1 MKEHKFTIGRSSKCD
16 IVLADDT
23 ISRHHAELIF
33 LHNGHLLLIDCHSQN
48 KTSIVENGQARR
60 ISQEFLS
67 PTDMVQFG
75 SIRIPV
81 KELLEAIRLKH
92 PSWSHREINPSVPE
106 PPPPKPWPPDAQL
119 VRCDCSGI
127 KQKGHPCRECGQ

>member
-1 MKEHKFTIGRSSKCD
+1 MKEHKFTIGRSRKCD

-23 ISRHHAELIF
+23 VSRHHAELIF

-67 PTDMVQFG
+67 PTDRAENQHFATGMRLNITG
-75 SIRIPV
+75 
-81 KELLEAIRLKH
+81 KEKERTDGNL
-92 PSWSHREINPSVPE
+92 
-106 PPPPKPWPPDAQL
+106 
-119 VRCDCSGI
+119 G
-127 KQKGHPCRECGQ
+127 

>member
-1 MKEHKFTIGRSSKCD
+1 MKEHKFTIGRSRKCD

-23 ISRHHAELIF
+23 VSRHHAELIF

-48 KTSIVENGQARR
+48 KTSIVENGQVRR
-60 ISQEFLS
+60 ISHEFLS
-67 PTDMVQFG
+67 PTDIVQFV

-92 PSWSHREINPSVPE
+92 PSWSQHEIHPPVPE
-106 PPPPKPWPPDAQL
+106 PPPPKPWSPDAQL
-119 VRCDCSGI
+119 VRCDCGGI